1 MRASTAAGSSQF
13 NQRKIQTQ
21 KVSQHQEFF
30 INELQ
35 SEIQEMRNRQRD
47 INQLKD
53 QYRYLLDQYKQI
65 QIEVQ
70 HIEQENLDRICKD
83 RQEVDRL
90 IRELDQSKLENRNVE
105 EEQIRLLDS
114 I

>member
-1 MRASTAAGSSQF
+1 MKSRG
-13 NQRKIQTQ
+13 
-21 KVSQHQEFF
+21 
-30 INELQ
+30 
-35 SEIQEMRNRQRD
+35 RD
-47 INQLKD
+47 MNQLKD

-70 HIEQENLDRICKD
+70 HVEQENLDRICND

-90 IRELDQSKLENRNVE
+90 IRELDQARLENRNVE

-114 I
+114 VQQVRH

>member
-1 MRASTAAGSSQF
+1 M
-13 NQRKIQTQ
+13 
-21 KVSQHQEFF
+21 
-30 INELQ
+30 
-35 SEIQEMRNRQRD
+35 
-47 INQLKD
+47 NQLKD

-70 HIEQENLDRICKD
+70 HVEQENLDRICND

-90 IRELDQSKLENRNVE
+90 IRELDQARLENRNVE

-114 I
+114 VQQVRH

>member
-1 MRASTAAGSSQF
+1 M
-13 NQRKIQTQ
+13 
-21 KVSQHQEFF
+21 
-30 INELQ
+30 
-35 SEIQEMRNRQRD
+35 
-47 INQLKD
+47 NQLKD

-70 HIEQENLDRICKD
+70 HVEQENLDRICND

-90 IRELDQSKLENRNVE
+90 IRELDQARLENRNVE

-114 I
+114 VQQVRHQNTDM